1 MGILWEVLVTELLL
15 GGGGVCVGID
25 EKTALVMSAHDKPEE
40 SQTPGDLGD
49 AGKDWAFLQQI
60 SVQI

>member
-15 GGGGVCVGID
+15 VGGGVCVGID

-40 SQTPGDLGD
+40 SQTPGED
-49 AGKDWAFLQQI
+49 AGKGWAFLQQI